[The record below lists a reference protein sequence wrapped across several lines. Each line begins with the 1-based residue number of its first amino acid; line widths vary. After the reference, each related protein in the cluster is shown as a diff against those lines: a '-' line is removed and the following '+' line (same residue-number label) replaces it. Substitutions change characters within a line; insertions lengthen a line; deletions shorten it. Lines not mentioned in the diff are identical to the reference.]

1 MKAPIQ
7 EAADQ
12 AVRAEVPSAADPLL
26 QEALQAMTEVRPT
39 AIAAVRHHHRQG
51 RQDIAQVAAEDTA
64 EAAQAVAEAMAA
76 EADLAEAD
84 LAEAEAEEDKK
95 PLRLRYHE
103 KDIHYNSA
111 DNDRSHQL
119 CTECV

>member
-12 AVRAEVPSAADPLL
+12 AVRAEVPSAADPQL

-39 AIAAVRHHHRQG
+39 AITAVRHHHRQG

-64 EAAQAVAEAMAA
+64 EAAQAVAEAMA
-76 EADLAEAD
+76 AEAD